1 MEEMRRSRRDTVVA
15 TLAGLA
21 LCLVGTNP
29 ALAQAT
35 KEKQCME
42 LSFTPDPIVNPCTG
56 TVLTLEPGMA
66 TTCVQ
71 LVTDRTAR
79 EHILIQ
85 LQAQTQ
91 GTDEDANHYVVT
103 VGLHASQTLPP
114 IGVSGAQ
121 EVTIPF
127 TERIIATGPGR
138 TASATRSCTSRL
150 TPTATSHR
158 VS

>member
-1 MEEMRRSRRDTVVA
+1 MSRRETVVA

-35 KEKQCME
+35 KDKQCME

-66 TTCVQ
+66 TTCVR

-91 GTDEDANHYVVT
+91 GTGDDANHYVVI
-103 VGLHASQTLPP
+103 VGLNASQTLPP
-114 IGVSGAQ
+114 LHREDHRHGTGAGQ
-121 EVTIPF
+121 PVP
-127 TERIIATGPGR
+127 RAP
-138 TASATRSCTSRL
+138 A
-150 TPTATSHR
+150 HHD
-158 VS
+158 